1 MNEIIDSEIIKEIAR
16 VLIRDCKCMGGKI
29 HVGFGPPTKGN
40 RYFSGEAIF
49 DDCPRCS
56 GLRKLVNV

>member
-1 MNEIIDSEIIKEIAR
+1 MNETIDSEIIKEIAR

-29 HVGFGPPTKGN
+29 HVGFGQRVDKGN
-40 RYFSGEAIF
+40 YFSTEVVF